1 MFSKD
6 SGVYIACLAILPLMI
21 CSGIIYSIFPL
32 YIVSLGASR
41 SEVGLVCTCGAIA
54 GAVTSPLWGKLSD
67 KKGRKATLIISM
79 VLFIFVFSG
88 YTLSKHYS
96 HLYFIQI
103 VEGVA
108 WGALGASSIA
118 LIADLAPIEKR
129 GKAMGIYNST
139 WNPGWI
145 VGPLD
150 GGFLS
155 DHVGFRYTF
164 FICVLI
170 IVADI
175 CLTALAI
182 PSKRKMGAIT

>member
-1 MFSKD
+1 MLSKD
-6 SGVYIACLAILPLMI
+6 NGVYIACLAILPLMI
-21 CSGIIYSIFPL
+21 CSGIIYSILPL

-41 SEVGLVCTCGAIA
+41 SEVGLVYACGAIA
-54 GAVTSPLWGKLSD
+54 GAVTSPLWGNLSD
-67 KKGRKATLIISM
+67 KKGRKVTLIISM
-79 VLFIFVFSG
+79 VLFIFVFFG

-96 HLYFIQI
+96 QLYFIQI

-139 WNPGWI
+139 WNLGWI
-145 VGPLD
+145 IGPLA

-155 DHVGFRYTF
+155 DHIGFRYTF